1 MNVKSLELQ
10 AFRNIGLLRMEPCE
24 GVNVIWGS
32 NAQGKTNLLEAL
44 WMFTGC
50 KSFRTVRDRELVS
63 FGSRAA
69 FLDLEYFA
77 AGRDQTMSLEIEKTR
92 VFSQNG
98 IRRGAG
104 SKVIGEIQAVIFSPS
119 HLNLVKGGP
128 GERRRFLD
136 IAISQL
142 KPKYASVLM
151 HYNKALA
158 QRNALLKDLAFRPEL
173 ADTLDAWEDRLA
185 HYATEIIR
193 QRMGYVALVSEE
205 AAGIYSGISSYRES
219 FSVAYRQAVEIAG
232 ESKDEMTENGRRLLR
247 SHREA
252 DVAAGFTT
260 VGPHRDDLSIT
271 IDDLSARLY
280 GSQGQQR
287 SASLALKL
295 GEAAVIRSFSGQQP
309 IALLDDVMSE
319 LDPERQNY
327 IFNHIKDWQVFITCC
342 DPGSVKILR
351 DGKKFHV
358 INGTIAES

>member
-10 AFRNIGLLRMEPCE
+10 AFRNIGLLRIEPCE
-24 GVNVIWGS
+24 GVNVIFGD

-44 WMFTGC
+44 WLFTGC
-50 KSFRTVRDRELVS
+50 KSFRTVRDRELIS
-63 FGSRAA
+63 FDAKSA
-69 FLDLEYFA
+69 FLDLDYFA
-77 AGRDQTMSLEIEKTR
+77 GGRDQTMSLQIEKTR
-92 VFSQNG
+92 VFTHNG
-98 IRRGAG
+98 ILKGAG
-104 SKVIGEIQAVIFSPS
+104 SKVIGEIQAVIFAPT

-151 HYNKALA
+151 KYNKALA
-158 QRNALLKDLAFRPEL
+158 QRNALLKDLALHPEL

-193 QRMGYVALVSEE
+193 QRVGYVNLISDSSCE
-205 AAGIYSGISSYRES
+205 IYSGISSHKEEFAVSYK
-219 FSVAYRQAVEIAG
+219 QAIEISGAAK
-232 ESKDEMTENGRRLLR
+232 EEMTENGRRLLKQHR
-247 SHREA
+247 SN
-252 DVAAGFTT
+252 DIAAGFTT
-260 VGPHRDDLSIT
+260 VGPHRDDLSIK
-271 IDDLSARLY
+271 IDGSSARLF

-295 GEAAVIRSFSGQQP
+295 GEAAVIKNFSGQQP

-342 DPGSVKILR
+342 DPKSVGILKG
-351 DGKKFHV
+351 GKKFHV
-358 INGTIAES
+358 RGGNIV